1 MKEWAHDKWA
11 NIFPNPPING
21 SAGNILVA
29 EVHRTQQTDSVK
41 ILFQSKK
48 TILVNVPPGCAW
60 LVQPLDVVI
69 NNSFKKAIKKQFQ
82 KHLDESEDDYFDG
95 ELTVS
100 DRIVLKTSALI
111 IRGKGLVKVKI

>member
-21 SAGNILVA
+21 STGNILVA
-29 EVHRTQQTDSVK
+29 EVHRTQQTDSVE

-48 TILVNVPPGCAW
+48 TILVNVSPGCAW

-69 NNSFKKAIKKQFQ
+69 NKPFKKAIKEQFQ
-82 KHLDESEDDYFDG
+82 KHLDESGDDYFDG

-111 IRGKGLVKVKI
+111 IPGKGLVRVKI